1 MAIITISRQF
11 GAGGVTLGKQLAEK
25 LGYTFID
32 QEVIE
37 LIAEKSKI
45 STQGVESFEKE
56 TSGKLKKIISDL
68 APKQFIDFL
77 LEDNFEYLDE
87 KLYVELIENIYTE
100 AAKEDNAVIIGR
112 GSQYILKDA
121 PNAYHLLLIADK
133 DYRVDFMAKSYGLTP
148 TQAETLVTRQG
159 KRRRYLHRLVGIADF
174 DNPEYYHM
182 VLNMQKT
189 NIESAMD
196 LICELIA

>member
-11 GAGGVTLGKQLAEK
+11 GAGGVTLGKQLSEK

-32 QEVIE
+32 HEVIE
-37 LIAEKSKI
+37 MIAEKSNI

-56 TSGKLKKIISDL
+56 TSGKLKKFISDL

-87 KLYVELIENIYTE
+87 KLYVEMIKNIYTN

-112 GSQYILKDA
+112 GSQYILRDA
-121 PNAYHLLLIADK
+121 PNAYHILLIADK
-133 DYRVDFMAKSYGLTP
+133 DYRVDFMAKSYGLTHS
-148 TQAETLVTRQG
+148 QAETLVTRQG
-159 KRRRYLHRLVGIADF
+159 KRRRYLHRLVGISDF
-174 DNPEYYHM
+174 DNPEHYHM
-182 VLNMQKT
+182 VMNMQKT
-189 NIESAMD
+189 DMKSALNLICD
-196 LICELIA
+196 LIT

>member
-11 GAGGVTLGKQLAEK
+11 GAGGVTLGKQLAER
-25 LGYTFID
+25 LNYTFID
-32 QEVIE
+32 HEVIE
-37 LIAEKSKI
+37 MIAQKSKI

-56 TSGKLKKIISDL
+56 TSGKLKKFISEL
-68 APKQFIDFL
+68 APKKFIDFL

-87 KLYVELIENIYTE
+87 KVYVDLIKNIYAN

-121 PNAYHLLLIADK
+121 PNAYHILLIADK
-133 DYRVDFMAKSYGLTP
+133 DYRIDFMSKNYGITAS
-148 TQAETLVTRQG
+148 QAETLVTRQG
-159 KRRRYLHRLVGIADF
+159 KRRRYLHRLVGMPDF
-174 DNPEYYHM
+174 DNPEYYHL

-189 NIESAMD
+189 DMEVSLD
-196 LICELIA
+196 LICELIE